1 MEDYVITCCS
11 TADMPREFFESRGIP
26 FACFHYF
33 LNGQEYLD
41 DLGRSM
47 PMDAFY
53 QAIRQGALPTT
64 SQVNVRE
71 YEELFEPILK
81 SGRDVLHIE
90 LSSGISGSIGS
101 ARLAAKQL
109 MERWPGRRV
118 VIADS
123 LAASSG
129 YGLLT
134 EAAWE
139 KKQEGLSLDELS
151 LWLSQ
156 NRLRLHHWFFSSDL
170 THFRRGGRISAPSAF
185 FGSMLNICPLMNV
198 NSQGKLI
205 PREKIRGKNRVI
217 RQLAE
222 QMALHAQ
229 DGKNY
234 SGRCLIAHSACPEDA
249 QAAASLIGEAF
260 PRIKGGIQIES
271 IGAVIG
277 SHTGPGTVALFFWGD
292 LRTD

>member
-26 FACFHYF
+26 FACFHF
-33 LNGQEYLD
+33 SMNGREYLD

-47 PMDAFY
+47 PADNFY

-64 SQVNVRE
+64 SQVNVQE

-101 ARLAAKQL
+101 ARLAAGQL

-118 VIADS
+118 VVVDS

-139 KKQEGLSLDELS
+139 KQKEGLSLDELS
-151 LWLSQ
+151 LWLTQ
-156 NRLRLHHWFFSSDL
+156 NRLRLHHWFFTSDL

-205 PREKIRGKNRVI
+205 PREKIRGKKRVI
-217 RQLAE
+217 HRLAE

-229 DGKNY
+229 NGKDY
-234 SGRCLIAHSACPEDA
+234 SGRCLISHSACPEDA
-249 QAAASLIGEAF
+249 QAAASLIQEAF
-260 PRIKGGIQIES
+260 PRIKGGVQIEN

-292 LRTD
+292 LRED